1 MDMERT
7 AAVAVPAREA
17 VLRGF
22 FQRQIVFARQIVAE
36 LCQIV
41 ILVDQR
47 NVESGR
53 TRMAVLAV
61 DAGAERG
68 GSCKRGSFGIV
79 ALLRSR
85 FKIGKDLAQL
95 LFAAVAG
102 KDGENAGLVERIGD
116 ALRFAQRLFE
126 GGLRRVEQLPAA
138 EGLHDRNADAL
149 FLAAAV
155 KIIALGVFAEGKLAP
170 AVVVDGV
177 DAEHQHVDDAHVQ
190 HAVCKTRCVRGKTEM
205 AHDTLPLQVLQI
217 AQNAVFLICA
227 QVGFF
232 IQTVDEAE
240 VDVVRLQVFQLPGD
254 GALDFVQLGGPAVFA
269 CGVVRAEV
277 DLQEDLPAD
286 VLEGFSV
293 GGENACMS
301 ACHVKIVDAKVEG
314 GTDGPDDVR
323 FFLRADHG
331 RAHADDADLFAAM
344 GENSVFHMYLR
355 IDRILPIL

>member
-61 DAGAERG
+61 DAGAEQWAAAANEAA
-68 GSCKRGSFGIV
+68 SGIV

-126 GGLRRVEQLPAA
+126 GGLRRVEQLPPQK
-138 EGLHDRNADAL
+138 G
-149 FLAAAV
+149 FM
-155 KIIALGVFAEGKLAP
+155 
-170 AVVVDGV
+170 
-177 DAEHQHVDDAHVQ
+177 
-190 HAVCKTRCVRGKTEM
+190 TEM
-205 AHDTLPLQVLQI
+205 PTPSFWQ
-217 AQNAVFLICA
+217 
-227 QVGFF
+227 
-232 IQTVDEAE
+232 
-240 VDVVRLQVFQLPGD
+240 R
-254 GALDFVQLGGPAVFA
+254 
-269 CGVVRAEV
+269 R
-277 DLQEDLPAD
+277 
-286 VLEGFSV
+286 
-293 GGENACMS
+293 
-301 ACHVKIVDAKVEG
+301 
-314 GTDGPDDVR
+314 
-323 FFLRADHG
+323 
-331 RAHADDADLFAAM
+331 
-344 GENSVFHMYLR
+344 
-355 IDRILPIL
+355 